1 MLKSVN
7 ILHELAGNKK
17 YQNKI
22 VHDSD
27 KLLLMNFVFTNEQQ
41 FKYDRLLEDRKKQVK
56 SYYEN
61 NLVYK
66 GGSAK

>member
-1 MLKSVN
+1 M
-7 ILHELAGNKK
+7 
-17 YQNKI
+17 
-22 VHDSD
+22 DRP
-27 KLLLMNFVFTNEQQ
+27 LLDLQDLRTQWRKQNFVFTNEQQ

-66 GGSAK
+66 P